1 MSADCGRLDVHNART
16 SQSSA
21 SNGCQNCQLRPQQ
34 ARSPQAAESN
44 GRPVSSMRA
53 TTGPPFPSS
62 STAISWDHPGGT
74 VHGHVGHSLFETKV
88 NVEGQIR
95 RYALASP
102 GFDPCLKLV
111 QLRQVV
117 EVINS
122 RALAAAASASKIGI
136 KPSVPAVCFGAA
148 LSAPVEGI
156 CLYRRGDR
164 GQHSAEGMFGSRDWK
179 RLARLCRVSECGD
192 RQNRSPRQCAASSS
206 PHFRSTTSPC

>member
-1 MSADCGRLDVHNART
+1 MPGTSALIRVGVVRPAVRQIAMSADCGRLDVHNART

-44 GRPVSSMRA
+44 GRPGSSMRA

-102 GFDPCLKLV
+102 GFDPCLSLSNSARS
-111 QLRQVV
+111 LR
-117 EVINS
+117 
-122 RALAAAASASKIGI
+122 L
-136 KPSVPAVCFGAA
+136 
-148 LSAPVEGI
+148 
-156 CLYRRGDR
+156 
-164 GQHSAEGMFGSRDWK
+164 
-179 RLARLCRVSECGD
+179 
-192 RQNRSPRQCAASSS
+192 
-206 PHFRSTTSPC
+206 